1 MIVPL
6 LVRRFVQYQRLNIDL
21 ICRRMVS
28 NESSKYLISNSLY
41 KPFLNELGL
50 EEENFGVFDGKWFA
64 NGEVCFFLFGFFFS
78 LINKYLIDN

>member
-6 LVRRFVQYQRLNIDL
+6 LVRRFVQYQRLNINL

-28 NESSKYLISNSLY
+28 NESSKYLISNSVY

-64 NGEVCFFLFGFFFS
+64 NGEVCFFFIWIFFC
-78 LINKYLIDN
+78 